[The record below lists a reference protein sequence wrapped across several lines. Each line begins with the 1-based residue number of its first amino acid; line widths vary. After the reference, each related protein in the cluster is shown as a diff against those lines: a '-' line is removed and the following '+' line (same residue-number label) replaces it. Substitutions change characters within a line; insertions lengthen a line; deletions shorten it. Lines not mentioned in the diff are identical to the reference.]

1 MIFIEQRITCDSFA
15 LEPINEKNPLYPV
28 WNTKGEYDRGTTFI
42 GSQSP
47 VNDLTGHPVTWM
59 SRECLCISAVSAL
72 ISCHTAMLSRHSGSK
87 ATFHISFS
95 GMSFSRW
102 TSLSAKSLCVL
113 LFLTTFVFYCFYH
126 TRGHEVCQLFFYISS
141 STILLFVTVHSYLV
155 PVTDFADASHSK
167 SAKSAATTVSY
178 GIFSSEN
185 ACL

>member
-15 LEPINEKNPLYPV
+15 LEPMNEKNPLYPV

-113 LFLTTFVFYCFYH
+113 LFLTTFVFFTVFIIRGDMRFVNCF
-126 TRGHEVCQLFFYISS
+126 FISLPLPYS
-141 STILLFVTVHSYLV
+141 CSLLFTRTS
-155 PVTDFADASHSK
+155 FQ
-167 SAKSAATTVSY
+167 
-178 GIFSSEN
+178 
-185 ACL
+185 